1 MEKGK
6 RKKLIIIAALVV
18 FFVVM
23 VILLAS
29 VGADVVEI
37 IVHIDPFYF
46 ILSIVCF
53 LGLQL
58 AWGIKFHMLVKRR
71 VRKAYFPCVLLANMS
86 GNFVNVTTPS
96 GRMAGEPVRAKMISS
111 CYKVRFSRVFAAT
124 MVDKASLTIA
134 MLILVISLTI
144 YASQK
149 YEMPRMLQYL
159 TGAFVLFW
167 VLVGITSYL
176 IFQNLGERQSKKV
189 GSFVHRVSRLLLGS
203 RSRDRAYFMEKAK
216 SGIAE
221 FRSTFGF
228 LAKNPLA
235 MALDISLGLLTY
247 GFRFASAYMLF
258 IATGHS
264 VDFFSV
270 AVVVMIAFAIGLMTQ
285 VPGMIGVAESTMALM
300 YRAIGINTAS
310 AVAVAI
316 LTQMNSYLVEIG
328 LGYAAMLL
336 MNFIL
341 ARIKTRRSR
350 ASAG

>member
-6 RKKLIIIAALVV
+6 RKKV
-18 FFVVM
+18 FIVTAMVAFFIVM

-29 VGADVVEI
+29 AGVDVLDI
-37 IVHIDPFYF
+37 IVHIDPPYF
-46 ILSIVCF
+46 ILSVTCF
-53 LGLQL
+53 LGFVL
-58 AWGIKFHMLVKRR
+58 AWGIKYYLLVKRR
-71 VRKAYFPCVLLANMS
+71 VRQAYFPCVLLANMS

-96 GRMAGEPVRAKMISS
+96 GRMAGEPVRAKMIAS
-111 CYKVRFSRVFAAT
+111 CYKVRFSRVFAAS

-134 MLILVISLTI
+134 MLILVVSLTI

-149 YEMPRMLQYL
+149 YDMPRLLQYL

-167 VLVGITSYL
+167 VLVGIISYL
-176 IFQNLGERQSKKV
+176 IFRNLGEKQSKKV
-189 GSFVHRVSRLLLGS
+189 GSLIHRVSKFLLGS
-203 RSRDRAYFMEKAK
+203 RSRDRAYFIEKAK
-216 SGIAE
+216 GGIAE

-228 LAKNPLA
+228 LAKNPIM
-235 MALDISLGLLTY
+235 MAVDIILGLLTY

-270 AVVVMIAFAIGLMTQ
+270 AVVVMIAFAIGLMSQ
-285 VPGMIGVAESTMALM
+285 VPGMFGVGESTMALM

-316 LTQMNSYLVEIG
+316 LTQMNSYIVEIG
-328 LGYAAMLL
+328 LGYVAMIT

-341 ARIKTRRSR
+341 ARIKGKRSI
-350 ASAG
+350 SSPG